1 MVKDAPKNS
10 KQHTIY
16 KLKDGTRVPG
26 VTTILSVLNKPAL
39 VPWANNLGLQ
49 GIKVREYV
57 DDKAAIGT
65 LAHQMIADHLR
76 KVDTDTSDYT
86 AKQIDQ
92 AENSV
97 LSYLEW
103 EKRKSIVPCL
113 IEAPLVSET
122 YLYGGTIDCL
132 AWVNG
137 VITLLDFKTGKAIY
151 PEMFYQLA
159 AYYTLASDYYEY
171 DKEYGIAETKIL
183 RIGRDETEGFE
194 VCTKKT
200 LETEWEVFE
209 HCLAIYQ
216 LQKEIKND

>member
-26 VTTILSVLNKPAL
+26 VTTILGVLNKPAL

-76 KVDTDTSDYT
+76 KVCTDTSEYT

-103 EKRKSIVPCL
+103 EKDKEIKPIAIEEPIV
-113 IEAPLVSET
+113 S
-122 YLYGGTIDCL
+122 GGYRFGGIIDCL
-132 AWVNG
+132 A
-137 VITLLDFKTGKAIY
+137 VIDGDVTLLDFKTGKAIY

-159 AYYTLASDYYEY
+159 AYKQLIVEAHNKVVTA
-171 DKEYGIAETKIL
+171 TIL

-194 VCTKKT
+194 VANRPI
-200 LETEWEVFE
+200 LAREWRIFE
-209 HCLAIYQ
+209 HCLSIYQ
-216 LQKEIKND
+216 LQKEIKK